1 MKIRMEKHK
10 NEDDDSESE
19 KAAFPYGKAGPSN
32 DEVIFR
38 MEKNLGGALSYYQS
52 KI

>member
-1 MKIRMEKHK
+1 MEKHK